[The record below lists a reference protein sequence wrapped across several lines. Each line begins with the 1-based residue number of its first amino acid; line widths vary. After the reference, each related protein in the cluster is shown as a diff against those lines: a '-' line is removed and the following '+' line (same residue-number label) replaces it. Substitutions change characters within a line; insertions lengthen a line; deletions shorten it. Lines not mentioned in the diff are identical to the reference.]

1 VPPGR
6 QPPPGHPDCIP
17 IGVRGG
23 FDLLPGRNTWSKKAS
38 TDLFLH
44 LVTFDGPPDA
54 LRRRVQLVEEEGVR
68 WDPPP
73 PDTGP
78 DLDSVENTSGDVDTT
93 SSSNTARTPVMVSV
107 PDIHMD
113 HFQAEAPF
121 LDLASAM
128 DAAQPFDFDMNLNLE
143 EEFAMDANVALNID
157 LTTDFLPDMGTD
169 IDFTLMAGLFDD
181 MTWDIGSSLGGGTPP
196 GLVLG
201 SESDTPSTDSGA
213 GADSPPD
220 FEGGDDDDAS
230 LEETHYSPIDT
241 QASSVPLIPFLPS
254 VLPAPSTFTAPS
266 IPAVPSTETLA
277 DQLRTTRGSRD
288 RFFGLINSSA
298 RDLGRSPAVPS
309 RELTDYLLQSYF
321 NYFEDHPSGSWIHAA
336 SFDPDVAITELLA
349 AVISSGASFNN
360 LPSVW
365 QLGLGIQEIVRQRL
379 EDIVR

>member
-1 VPPGR
+1 
-6 QPPPGHPDCIP
+6 
-17 IGVRGG
+17 
-23 FDLLPGRNTWSKKAS
+23 
-38 TDLFLH
+38 
-44 LVTFDGPPDA
+44 
-54 LRRRVQLVEEEGVR
+54 
-68 WDPPP
+68 
-73 PDTGP
+73 
-78 DLDSVENTSGDVDTT
+78 
-93 SSSNTARTPVMVSV
+93 
-107 PDIHMD
+107 
-113 HFQAEAPF
+113 
-121 LDLASAM
+121 
-128 DAAQPFDFDMNLNLE
+128 MNLNLE

-169 IDFTLMAGLFDD
+169 IDFAPDMGTDIDFALMAGLFDD

-220 FEGGDDDDAS
+220 FEGGDDDNAS
-230 LEETHYSPIDT
+230 LGETHYPPIDT

-254 VLPAPSTFTAPS
+254 VLPTPSTFTAPS

-288 RFFGLINSSA
+288 RLFDLINSSA
-298 RDLGRSPAVPS
+298 RDVGRSPAVPS